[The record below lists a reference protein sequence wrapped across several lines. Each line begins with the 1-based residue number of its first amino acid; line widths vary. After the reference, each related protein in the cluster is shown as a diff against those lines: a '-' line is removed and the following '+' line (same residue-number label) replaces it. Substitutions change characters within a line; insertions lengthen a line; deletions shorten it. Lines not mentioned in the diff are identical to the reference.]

1 MGHTTSEQLLMIS
14 LQWRRTNCRAWDER
28 RWWQICSL
36 SIDVPDCLSVQA
48 RPSDQFCALY
58 TDGSCWYGDTPEA
71 AVASWAIIF
80 DHCVN
85 QDSQIEIATNWSCP
99 NTWPSSLQFL
109 KAGGV
114 PGRQSNDRAEL
125 FAIFIA
131 LTVASKIHIFSD
143 SKYALGVLDD
153 IVNSTICLRELAN
166 RANWDIICKI
176 VAAVG
181 TRGNTSVDAR

>member
-1 MGHTTSEQLLMIS
+1 MINFVPFTQMDLVGMAIPQKPQLPPGPLS
-14 LQWRRTNCRAWDER
+14 LTM
-28 RWWQICSL
+28 
-36 SIDVPDCLSVQA
+36 
-48 RPSDQFCALY
+48 
-58 TDGSCWYGDTPEA
+58 
-71 AVASWAIIF
+71 
-80 DHCVN
+80 CVN

-153 IVNSTICLRELAN
+153 IVNSTICLWELAN

-181 TRGNTSVDAR
+181 TRRNTSVDAR